1 MAKSADA
8 RDLKSLFAQAECG
21 FKSRPGH
28 HYALCWKV
36 NLLTRRRLLAELT
49 SATASFAQQSAP
61 RFPNIV
67 LILADDL
74 GARDLGCYG
83 ADLHETPRL
92 DALAR
97 EGVRFTQ
104 ALSSAPVCSPT
115 RAALMTGKHPARLG
129 ITIWHEGAVG
139 PPPANRPLSPAP
151 AEPNLPHAEV
161 TIAERLKEAGYATA
175 AVGKWHLG
183 TAPFYPETQ
192 GFDINIGGTFWGAPA
207 TFFHPYRGKFNTEI
221 RYIPGLAGG
230 AAGEYLTDRLTDE
243 AIKTIDLMSADRKP
257 FFLYL
262 AHHAPHTPIE
272 AKPAMVAKY
281 EAKRQPEMRHQNAAY
296 AAMVESFD
304 ESVGRVMDHLRTRG
318 LDRDTIVIVTS
329 DNGGYINEFRGKAVT
344 NNAPLRSGKGSLYE
358 GGLRVPLLIKWPGV
372 TQPGAESA
380 EPVVSADL
388 FATLCEAAGVGAK
401 AVDGVTLKPLLTRE
415 KAQLDREELY
425 FHYPHYYPTT
435 TPVSAVRT
443 RDWKLLEY
451 YEDGRLELYHL
462 REDPGE
468 QRNAAAAEPERTRA
482 MKARLDAWK
491 RDVGARLPTRR
502 Q

>member
-1 MAKSADA
+1 MT
-8 RDLKSLFAQAECG
+8 
-21 FKSRPGH
+21 
-28 HYALCWKV
+28 
-36 NLLTRRRLLAELT
+36 NLTRRRALLGLAG
-49 SATASFAQQSAP
+49 AAAFAQQP
-61 RFPNIV
+61 TRRRPPNIV

-74 GARDLGCYG
+74 GAHDLGCYG

-97 EGVRFTQ
+97 EGMRFTH

-115 RAALMTGKHPARLG
+115 RAAIMTGKHPARLG

-139 PPPANRPLSPAP
+139 PAPANRALVPAT

-161 TIAERLKEAGYATA
+161 TIAELLKEAGYATA

-183 TAPFYPETQ
+183 TAPYYPETQ

-221 RYIPGLAGG
+221 RYIPGLPGG
-230 AAGEYLTDRLTDE
+230 APGEYLTDRLTDE
-243 AIKTIDLMSADRKP
+243 AIRTIDLMTAGDGKP

-272 AKPAMVAKY
+272 AKAAMVAKY
-281 EAKRQPEMRHQNAAY
+281 EAKRRPEMRHQNAAY

-304 ESVGRVMDHLRTRG
+304 ESVGRVVDHLRTRG
-318 LDRDTIVIVTS
+318 FDRDTIVIVTS

-344 NNAPLRSGKGSLYE
+344 NNSPLRSGKGSLYE
-358 GGLRVPLLIKWPGV
+358 GGLRVPLIVKWPGV

-388 FATLCEAAGVGAK
+388 FATLCEAAGLATKAADGAS
-401 AVDGVTLKPLLTRE
+401 LQPLLARE
-415 KAQLDREELY
+415 RAQLDRNELY

-451 YEDGRLELYHL
+451 YEDGRLELYNL
-462 REDPGE
+462 RDDPGE
-468 QRNAAAAEPERTRA
+468 QRNAAAAEPERTQA
-482 MKARLDAWK
+482 MKARLEAW
-491 RDVGARLPTRR
+491 RREVGARLPTRR